1 MPPPS
6 SENDLKRRARR
17 RLIGAVALML
27 LAVILLPLLL
37 EDEPQPGSPLAVRM
51 AALPP
56 TRAPAAPA
64 ETDIPVSTP
73 AVQPLPAA
81 PRPDTPPSVAVE
93 PAPEAVKPAPPKP
106 ETRPEIKPET
116 KPEAKSKPQPQ
127 PEVPKPQAKPVASPE
142 VTVKPAA
149 GERYAVQ
156 VAALQ
161 DTAKAGELEAR
172 VRAAGLPVYTD
183 RLGPLTRVRVGPFPT
198 REAAQEAVR
207 KLHAAGIKDAV
218 LTP

>member
-51 AALPP
+51 AVLPP
-56 TRAPAAPA
+56 TRAPATPA
-64 ETDIPVSTP
+64 ETDIPASAP

-81 PRPDTPPSVAVE
+81 PQPAPPPSVAAE
-93 PAPEAVKPAPPKP
+93 PVKPVSPKP
-106 ETRPEIKPET
+106 ETRSEV
-116 KPEAKSKPQPQ
+116 KPEAKPEVKSTPQPQPQ
-127 PEVPKPQAKPVASPE
+127 PEAPKSQAKPVAPSAA
-142 VTVKPAA
+142 TVKPTA
-149 GERYAVQ
+149 GEGYAVQ

-161 DTAKAGELEAR
+161 DTAKVGELEAR

>member
-17 RLIGAVALML
+17 RLIGAVALTL

-37 EDEPQPGSPLAVRM
+37 EDEPRPGSPLAVRM
-51 AALPP
+51 AVLPP
-56 TRAPAAPA
+56 TSVPA
-64 ETDIPVSTP
+64 VSTEAAVP
-73 AVQPLPAA
+73 AVAPPVQPLPSTAQM
-81 PRPDTPPSVAVE
+81 DTPRAVAE
-93 PAPEAVKPAPPKP
+93 PAPEPVKPVPPKP
-106 ETRPEIKPET
+106 EAKPRPP
-116 KPEAKSKPQPQ
+116 
-127 PEVPKPQAKPVASPE
+127 PEVPKPQMKPVAPS
-142 VTVKPAA
+142 VATVKPAA
-149 GERYAVQ
+149 GEGYAVQ

-161 DTAKAGELEAR
+161 DTAKVGELEKR
-172 VRAAGLPVYTD
+172 VRATGLPVYTD

-207 KLHAAGIKDAV
+207 KLHSAGIKDAV